1 MTVADVIAQR
11 NIEEILHFTTNKGVL
26 GILDS
31 RSLKSR
37 ERLLADQRLEY
48 ILQPNA
54 ADRSKD
60 AAWLDYVNLSISRIN
75 SNFFSVSSGNWHK
88 DKNLWWCILSF
99 VPEILAHDGVFFTT
113 TNNIYTG
120 VRRDSGPAG
129 LENMFAEQI
138 TQWIGR
144 VVRRD
149 AAIADNWPTC
159 VQAEVL
165 YPAQVSTEYLQKIY
179 VNDEQSADEL
189 AGQLSMLRHPI
200 VPIEI
205 RPELFTSSFRP
216 GR

>member
-1 MTVADVIAQR
+1 MTIRAVITQR
-11 NIEEILHFTTNKGVL
+11 KIEEILHFTANKGVL

-31 RSLKSR
+31 KFLKSR
-37 ERLLADQRLEY
+37 ERLLSDQRLEY

-75 SNFFSVSSGNWHK
+75 SNFFSVSAGNWHK

-99 VPEILAHDGVFFTT
+99 RPEILDHDGVFFAT

-120 VRRDSGPAG
+120 VTRANGPIG
-129 LENMFAEQI
+129 LESMFASRV
-138 TQWIGR
+138 TQWVGK
-144 VVRRD
+144 VVKRD
-149 AAIADNWPTC
+149 DKIPDNWPTC
-159 VQAEVL
+159 VQAEIL

-189 AGQLSMLRHPI
+189 AGQFSMLRHPF

-205 RPELFTSSFRP
+205 RPEFFISSRMP